1 MQNNQ
6 GVSFPR
12 LSDSP
17 SSIAFVDS
25 IRTVFSTILEQHK
38 KEFGGPPSKSFFD
51 VCFVMIN
58 TDIIA
63 RDYDTYWQV
72 FQRAQKDYGYTREV
86 WNRAF
91 RSKDQIDQKVVLK
104 NWGAEPEILII
115 LQKITMAV
123 TEFAAYEDPSWQ
135 PMSVIFWSILTS
147 MVDEDYHEPLM
158 RDLVAIIDAGV
169 ERVRESEIEAP
180 LI

>member
-17 SSIAFVDS
+17 ESIAFVDS
-25 IRTVFSTILEQHK
+25 IRTIFFSILEAHK

-63 RDYDTYWQV
+63 RDYDTYWHV
-72 FQRAQKDYGYTREV
+72 FQRAQKDYGYTSEV

-104 NWGAEPEILII
+104 NWGAEPEILIV
-115 LQKITMAV
+115 LQKIA
-123 TEFAAYEDPSWQ
+123 FAATDFAKEDPSWK
-135 PMSVIFWSILTS
+135 PMDLIIWSILTS
-147 MVDEDYHEPLM
+147 MVDEDYHEPMM

-169 ERVRESEIEAP
+169 DRVRESEIEAP